1 MRKKSQSRRWS
12 PILGVALAGMAA
24 AGAVTNSDACTRVLY
39 ETGSNDYIVG
49 RSMDWADDT
58 RTNLWAFPKGM
69 ARDGGVGESS
79 VTWTSKYG
87 SVIATIYD
95 VATVD
100 GINEAGLVGNV
111 LYLAESDY
119 GPADTDKPK
128 ISVGAW
134 LQYVLDNF
142 ATVSEAVDALTAEQ
156 FTVVAPALPNGKAA
170 TGHVALSDP
179 SGDSAIFEYL
189 DGKLVVHHGSE
200 TKVMTNSPPYDQQL
214 AIDTY
219 WEGIGGSTFLPGTN
233 RAADR
238 FVRATYNLGA
248 TPKFEDKRTALASV
262 ASMMRAVS
270 VPVGIKDPTRPNIAS
285 TQWRTYADQGI
296 KRYYYD
302 SVFNPGLFW
311 VDLDKLDLSDG
322 AKPKKLELTS
332 YPILSGEVSGSF
344 EPAEPFKFLA
354 P

>member
-1 MRKKSQSRRWS
+1 MSKKPQSKAWT
-12 PILGVALAGMAA
+12 PVLGVALAGLAV
-24 AGAVTNSDACTRVLY
+24 AGSASVSDACTRILY
-39 ETGSNDYIVG
+39 ETGSQDYIVG
-49 RSMDWADDT
+49 RSMDWADNT
-58 RTNLWAFPKGM
+58 QTNLWAFPKGM
-69 ARDGGVGESS
+69 ERNGGVGEGSFA
-79 VTWTSKYG
+79 WTSKYG
-87 SVIATIYD
+87 SVVATIYD

-119 GPADTDKPK
+119 GPADAGKPK
-128 ISVGAW
+128 MSVGGW
-134 LQYVLDNF
+134 LQYVLDSF
-142 ATVSEAVDALTAEQ
+142 ATVSEAVDALKDNP
-156 FTVVAPALPNGKAA
+156 FTVVAPNLPNGKAA

-189 DGKLVVHHGSE
+189 DGKLVIHHGRE

-219 WEGIGGSTFLPGTN
+219 WTGIGGSTFLPGTN

-238 FVRATYNLGA
+238 FVRASYYLSA
-248 TPKFEDKRTALASV
+248 SPKFEDKRTALASV

-270 VPVGIKDPTRPNIAS
+270 VPVGVKDPSKPNIAT
-285 TQWRTYADQGI
+285 TQWRTYSDQGA

-311 VDLDKLDLSDG
+311 VDLDKLDLSEG
-322 AKPKKLELTS
+322 AGPKKLELTS
-332 YPILSGEVSGSF
+332 FPILAGEVSGSF
-344 EPAEPFKFLA
+344 EDAKPFKFLA

>member
-1 MRKKSQSRRWS
+1 MSKKPQSKAWT
-12 PILGVALAGMAA
+12 PALGVALAGLAV
-24 AGAVTNSDACTRVLY
+24 AGSASVSDACTRILY
-39 ETGSNDYIVG
+39 ETGSQDYIVG
-49 RSMDWADDT
+49 RNMDWADNT
-58 RTNLWAFPKGM
+58 QTNLWAFPKGM
-69 ARDGGVGESS
+69 ERNGGVGEGS

-119 GPADTDKPK
+119 GPADAGKPK
-128 ISVGAW
+128 MSVGGW
-134 LQYVLDNF
+134 LQYVLDSF
-142 ATVSEAVDALTAEQ
+142 ATVSEAVDALKDNP
-156 FTVVAPALPNGKAA
+156 FTVVAPNLPNGKAA

-189 DGKLVVHHGSE
+189 DGKLVIHHGPE

-219 WEGIGGSTFLPGTN
+219 WTGIGGSTFLPGTN

-238 FVRATYNLGA
+238 FVRASYYLSA
-248 TPKFEDKRTALASV
+248 SPKFEDKRTAVASV

-270 VPVGIKDPTRPNIAS
+270 VPVGVKDPAKPNIAT
-285 TQWRTYADQGI
+285 TQWRTYADQGT

-311 VDLDKLDLSDG
+311 VDLDKLDLSEG
-322 AKPKKLELTS
+322 AAPKKLELTS
-332 YPILSGEVSGSF
+332 FPILAGEVSGSF
-344 EPAEPFKFLA
+344 EDAKPFKFLA

>member
-1 MRKKSQSRRWS
+1 MSKNPQSKTRNLV
-12 PILGVALAGMAA
+12 LGVVLAGLAV
-24 AGAVTNSDACTRVLY
+24 AGSVSVSDACTRILY
-39 ETGSNDYIVG
+39 ETGSHDYIVG

-58 RTNLWAFPKGM
+58 KTNLWAFPKGM
-69 ARDGGVGESS
+69 DRNGGVGEGS

-87 SVIATIYD
+87 SVVATIYD

-142 ATVSEAVDALTAEQ
+142 ATVSEAVDALKSHE
-156 FTVVAPALPNGKAA
+156 FTIVAPNLPNGKAA

-189 DGKLVVHHGSE
+189 DGKLVIHHGPQ
-200 TKVMTNSPPYDQQL
+200 TTVMTNSPPYDQQL

-219 WEGIGGSTFLPGTN
+219 WTGIGGSTFLPGTN

-238 FVRATYNLGA
+238 FVRASYFLSA
-248 TPKFEDKRTALASV
+248 SPKFEDKRTALASV
-262 ASMMRAVS
+262 ASMVRAVS
-270 VPVGIKDPTRPNIAS
+270 VPVGVKDPAKPNIAT

-311 VDLDKLDLSDG
+311 VDLDKLDLSEG
-322 AKPKKLELTS
+322 AEPKKLELAT

-344 EPAEPFKFLA
+344 EDATPFKFLA

>member
-1 MRKKSQSRRWS
+1 MSKKSQSKAWTAV
-12 PILGVALAGMAA
+12 LGAALGCLAVAGSAS
-24 AGAVTNSDACTRVLY
+24 VSDACTRILY
-39 ETGSNDYIVG
+39 ETGSKDFIVG
-49 RSMDWADDT
+49 RSMDWADNT
-58 RTNLWAFPKGM
+58 QTNLWAFPKGM
-69 ARDGGVGESS
+69 ERNGGVGEGSF
-79 VTWTSKYG
+79 TWTSKYG

-119 GPADTDKPK
+119 GPADAGKPK
-128 ISVGAW
+128 MSVGGW
-134 LQYVLDNF
+134 LQYVLDSF
-142 ATVSEAVDALTAEQ
+142 ATVSEAVDGLEDNP
-156 FTVVAPALPNGKAA
+156 FTVVAPNLPNGKAA

-189 DGKLVVHHGSE
+189 DGKLVIHHGPE

-219 WEGIGGSTFLPGTN
+219 WTGIGGSTFLPGTN

-238 FVRATYNLGA
+238 FVRASYFLSA
-248 TPKFEDKRTALASV
+248 SPKFEDKRTALASV
-262 ASMMRAVS
+262 ASMTRAVS
-270 VPVGIKDPTRPNIAS
+270 VPVGVKDPSKPNIAT
-285 TQWRTYADQGI
+285 TQWRTYADQDA

-311 VDLDKLDLSDG
+311 VDLDKLDLSEG
-322 AKPKKLELTS
+322 AVTKKLDLTS
-332 YPILSGEVSGSF
+332 FPILAGEVSGSF
-344 EPAEPFKFLA
+344 EDAKPFKFLA

>member
-1 MRKKSQSRRWS
+1 MSKTTSLLAL
-12 PILGVALAGMAA
+12 PLVGVLTAA
-24 AGAVTNSDACTRVLY
+24 SVSSGDACTRVLY
-39 ETGSNDYIVG
+39 ETGTESYIVG
-49 RSMDWADDT
+49 RSMDWVDNT
-58 RTNLWAFPKGM
+58 KTNLWSFPTGM
-69 ARDGGVGESS
+69 RRDGGVGEGSL
-79 VTWTSKYG
+79 TWTSKYG

-100 GINEAGLVGNV
+100 GMNEAGLVGNV

-119 GPADTDKPK
+119 GPTDTGKPK

-142 ATVSEAVDALTAEQ
+142 ATVSEAVDALREDP
-156 FTVVAPALPNGKAA
+156 FTLVAPALPNGKAA

-189 DGKLVVHHGSE
+189 NGKLVIHHGSD
-200 TKVMTNSPPYDQQL
+200 TRVMTNSPPYDQQL

-238 FVRATYNLGA
+238 FVRATYNLSIS
-248 TPKFEDKRTALASV
+248 PKFKDERTAVASV
-262 ASMMRAVS
+262 VAMMRAVS
-270 VPVGIKDPTRPNIAS
+270 VPIGVSDPKQPNIAT
-285 TQWRTYADQGI
+285 TQWRTISDHKA

-302 SVFNPGLFW
+302 SVFNPGIFW
-311 VDLDKLDLSDG
+311 VDVDKLDLSEG
-322 AKPKKLELTS
+322 AKPMKLELTALPML
-332 YPILSGEVSGSF
+332 YGEVSSDF
-344 EPAEPFKFLA
+344 KPAEPFKFLA